1 MIEPQSTLDNSKTPP
16 LAAVFADFDADVEHG
31 EDILFL
37 GIATVMMLPFFAP
50 VAPPHILL
58 PCVAL
63 CFALSA
69 SFARLHYQ
77 KMQHKLNVNLAGLAA
92 HEAQLL
98 QPLRKVFVENPM
110 PELADSFNPLKNIH
124 RTWKSALGALL
135 INPFWFPIFYVLG
148 MQIIEDKNFR
158 LLNLAVIAVEKRLIR
173 QGILPDPSLST
184 IQEKNF

>member
-1 MIEPQSTLDNSKTPP
+1 MIAPETTPENSNIPP
-16 LAAVFADFDADVEHG
+16 LVAVFSDFDADVEHG

-50 VAPPHILL
+50 VTPPHILL

-77 KMQHKLNVNLAGLAA
+77 KMQRKLNANLAALAA

-98 QPLRKVFVENPM
+98 HPLRKVFVENPM
-110 PELADSFNPLKNIH
+110 PELVDSFNPLKNIR

-173 QGILPDPSLST
+173 QGILPADSVAT
-184 IQEKNF
+184 VHEKNF